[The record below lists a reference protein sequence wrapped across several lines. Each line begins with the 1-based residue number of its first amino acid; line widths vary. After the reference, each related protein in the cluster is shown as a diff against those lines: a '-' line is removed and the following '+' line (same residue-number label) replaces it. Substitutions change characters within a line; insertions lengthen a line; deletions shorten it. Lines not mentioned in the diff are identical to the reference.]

1 MPKVLKELFI
11 HSIIAHEV
19 IMVSTIINFILNF
32 NTCCINIIVL
42 HPNFRVT
49 VNESLIG

>member
-1 MPKVLKELFI
+1 MPKVLKELII

-19 IMVSTIINFILNF
+19 ITVATNNRFYF

-42 HPNFRVT
+42 HPSFRVT
-49 VNESLIG
+49 VNENLGL